1 VPLDKIIM
9 IFVHREDAMPYHSNR
24 ELPDRVRLH
33 LPVHAQDI
41 FREAFNHAYERY
53 ADPHKRHF
61 GGGREA
67 AAHRVAW
74 AAVKRSYHKDGE
86 RWVPLNGG

>member
-1 VPLDKIIM
+1 MPPDQIIM
-9 IFVHREDAMPYHSNR
+9 ILSHREDAMPYHSNR
-24 ELPDRVRLH
+24 DLPDRVRLH

-61 GGGREA
+61 GWGREA

-74 AAVKRSYHKDGE
+74 AAVKRSYHKVGE
-86 RWVPLNGG
+86 HWVPLNGG